1 MRTKIKSIN
10 EYENEQFINR
20 FLAIIFFIIAIGC
33 ILFAF
38 LLTKDYIYKWGL
50 SIYSIG
56 TLSTSLIFFLNR
68 GENK

>member
-20 FLAIIFFIIAIGC
+20 FLAIILFIIAIGC
-33 ILFAF
+33 VLFAF
-38 LLTKDYIYKWGL
+38 LLVKDYIYRWGL

-56 TLSTSLIFFLNR
+56 ILSTSLIFFLNK